1 MKNYNNSAS
10 CCILEKNS
18 SIKGEFKSECD
29 FRVDGNFE
37 GTIETNGKVVVGKSG
52 RIEGSIVCKSA
63 DIEGYINGNVQA
75 DDLLSIRST
84 GEVKGD
90 VIMSKLVVE
99 SGAVFNA
106 KSIMKGENSEDASLK
121 KITNFGQAREKTA

>member
-37 GTIETNGKVVVGKSG
+37 GTIETNGKVVVGISG
-52 RIEGSIVCKSA
+52 RIEGSIVCNSA

-121 KITNFGQAREKTA
+121 KITNFGEAREKTA

>member
-10 CCILEKNS
+10 CCILEKTVRLRESLNPNV
-18 SIKGEFKSECD
+18 ILEL
-29 FRVDGNFE
+29 
-37 GTIETNGKVVVGKSG
+37 TETLKEQLRQNGKVVVGKSG

-121 KITNFGQAREKTA
+121 KITNFGEAREKTA